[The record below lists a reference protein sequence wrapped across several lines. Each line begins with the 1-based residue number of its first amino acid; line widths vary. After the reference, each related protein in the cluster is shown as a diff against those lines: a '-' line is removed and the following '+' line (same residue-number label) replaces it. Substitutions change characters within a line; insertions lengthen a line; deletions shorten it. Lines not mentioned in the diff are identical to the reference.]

1 MSQECRTQGVHHVGL
16 TVPNIQQT
24 RDFFVEVLGFSQ
36 VGEKPAYPAVFVS
49 DGHTMLTLWQA
60 ADPGNAQSFDR
71 SNCVGL
77 HHLALSVDS
86 QDTLQALHSELL
98 DREDCGVE
106 FAPEPLGSGGMQ
118 HMMTRIPGGL
128 RIEFVAAGS

>member
-1 MSQECRTQGVHHVGL
+1 MPQECRTQGVHHVGL

-24 RDFFVEVLGFSQ
+24 RDFFVEVLGFTQ
-36 VGEKPAYPAVFVS
+36 VGEKPTYPAVFVS

-60 ADPGNAQSFDR
+60 ADPEHARSFDR
-71 SNCVGL
+71 SNCIGL
-77 HHLALSVDS
+77 HHLALSVD

-98 DREDCGVE
+98 KREDCRVE
-106 FAPEPLGSGGMQ
+106 FAPEPLGADGMQ